1 MARRSQSGAL
11 ERYWEKLALA
21 MRAIRHGEER
31 DLVEA
36 LERLSRRSPR
46 LAVLAFLGGG
56 VGMLFSGLK
65 LLVLNWRLTVV
76 QVVPAAWI
84 WLAMYDLRLH
94 LLRGNTASGVEGPLL
109 VPIVL
114 AIVAV
119 TVGCFFLNAVFGFA
133 VVQQG
138 QPRIR
143 PAIAEA
149 RRHLAAILLSGAAVG
164 LALGLSTTVVAR
176 AGRPW
181 FALALGATVG
191 VMMVAYVAVPS
202 RLVGVKPT
210 GSRRDRLSA
219 TALGTALGVVVS
231 APPYVLGRVGLLM
244 LGSPILFVPGLVLF
258 LCGAAL
264 QMGATGAVKAM
275 KLGTRL
281 RAGRAAPGPPPASGR

>member
-1 MARRSQSGAL
+1 MAGRSSSGAL
-11 ERYWEKLALA
+11 ERWWSKLSLA
-21 MRAIRHGEER
+21 ARAIRHGEER
-31 DLVEA
+31 ELVEA
-36 LERLSRRSPR
+36 LERLSRSRPR

-56 VGMLFSGLK
+56 IGMLFSGLK
-65 LLVLNWRLTVV
+65 LLVLNWRLTIV

-109 VPIVL
+109 IPIVV
-114 AIVAV
+114 AIMAI
-119 TVGCFFLNAVFGFA
+119 TAGCFFLNAVFGFA

-138 QPRIR
+138 QPRVR

-149 RRHLAAILLSGAAVG
+149 RHHLPTILGSGAVVG

-176 AGRPW
+176 TDGPW
-181 FALALGATVG
+181 FALALGATIG
-191 VMMVAYVAVPS
+191 VMMIAYVAVPS

-231 APPYVLGRVGLLM
+231 APPYALGRIGLLM
-244 LGSPILFVPGLVLF
+244 LGSPIFFVPGLVLF
-258 LCGAAL
+258 LFGATL

-281 RAGRAAPGPPPASGR
+281 KAGRDAPEPPPAPDR